1 MQLLHVTCVLLPLVA
16 MATARTLK
24 FRPDIEPLSQK
35 MTDYIN
41 LKAQTTWKVCIT
53 QQPRTD

>member
-16 MATARTLK
+16 TATARTLK

-41 LKAQTTWKVCIT
+41 LKAQTTWKVCI
-53 QQPRTD
+53 